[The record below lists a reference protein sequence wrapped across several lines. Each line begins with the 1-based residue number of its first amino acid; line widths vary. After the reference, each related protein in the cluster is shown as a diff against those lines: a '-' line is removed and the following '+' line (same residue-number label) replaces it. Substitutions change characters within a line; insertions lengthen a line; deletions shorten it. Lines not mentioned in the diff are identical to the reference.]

1 MHARQG
7 SIATSIAKISER
19 LATEQKPPKAIDPHS
34 SETLIDRVARAKARW
49 LKRVMYE
56 SSASSTQKCF
66 AYAVAEHLNCV
77 TLDCWPSQARLVA
90 LLGFQSAKTL
100 QRAARGLERIGV
112 LVIKGGGRA
121 GYRYEPVFLATDGDK
136 IVSVSRQTSPDD
148 PDKSVRESLLQ
159 IHSTSVPRAAATKE
173 TLFGSDQPP
182 YERRQRGAIELEI
195 AKILGP
201 NGFDILGRLS
211 RLDDTIV
218 ERLCRAHAL
227 GALGDRELMAAK
239 LAAEQVR

>member
-1 MHARQG
+1 MHARQDPIG
-7 SIATSIAKISER
+7 RSIAGVSNR
-19 LATEQKPPKAIDPHS
+19 LAAEHVFPKGP
-34 SETLIDRVARAKARW
+34 ETRSAEPLVDRVCRAKARW

-56 SSASSTQKCF
+56 SAASSTQKCF
-66 AYAVAEHLNCV
+66 AYAVADHLNCV
-77 TLDCWPSQARLVA
+77 TLDCWPSQARLVT

-112 LVIKGGGRA
+112 LMIKGGGRA
-121 GYRYEPVFLATDGDK
+121 GYRYEPVFLPTDEDR
-136 IVSVSRQTSPDD
+136 IVSAAGQSSLRD

-159 IHSTSVPRAAATKE
+159 IHSTSVPRAAAAKD
-173 TLFGSDQPP
+173 TLVGGQPS

-195 AKILGP
+195 AGILGP

-218 ERLCRAHAL
+218 ERLCRAHAA